1 MGPVD
6 LSPIALMLL
15 IQIADIVLR
24 HLQMQVGF

>member
-1 MGPVD
+1 MGTVD

-24 HLQMQVGF
+24 HVQMQVGI